1 MIFLSLFFDFIWHL
15 QKDIIIYNENSIN
28 EAKINTIRKR
38 NKLKRKQKHLTQKGM
53 NLFIPLCSACSRLYN
68 NNHNKTIAGYDVC
81 VCVCHQTPEESVI
94 HILIKITLLN
104 IITVCSPKKSSK
116 NQATLSEQFHL
127 SLLSLDHSVSITM
140 LEG

>member
-1 MIFLSLFFDFIWHL
+1 MALAKRH
-15 QKDIIIYNENSIN
+15 IIIYIYNESSIN
-28 EAKINTIRKR
+28 EENINKIKQR

-53 NLFIPLCSACSRLYN
+53 NLFIPLCSSCSRLYN

-104 IITVCSPKKSSK
+104 IITVFSPKKVFKKSGL
-116 NQATLSEQFHL
+116 TF
-127 SLLSLDHSVSITM
+127 
-140 LEG
+140 